1 MASSCSGR
9 KEEKDALHQK
19 FVLGVQN
26 YRHHLLVEGKKAE
39 SWKFHSKP
47 YDQLRGTL

>member
-1 MASSCSGR
+1 MASSCSGK

-26 YRHHLLVEGKKAE
+26 YRPLVFTIFSRAPSIGRGKE
-39 SWKFHSKP
+39 S
-47 YDQLRGTL
+47 